1 MSQKAKTEEQLK
13 EEQLERERIIKFAA
27 SFGVTLTVSDEI
39 SEQGDVPEKYKNMD
53 EIFTNMNW
61 INVER

>member
-1 MSQKAKTEEQLK
+1 MNQKAKTEEQLM
-13 EEQLERERIIKFAA
+13 EEQLEKERIIKFAA
-27 SFGVTLTVSDEI
+27 SLGITLTVSNEL

-53 EIFTNMNW
+53 EVISNMNW

>member
-13 EEQLERERIIKFAA
+13 AEQLEKERIIKFAA
-27 SFGVTLTVSDEI
+27 SFGVTLTVSDKP
-39 SEQGDVPEKYKNMD
+39 SDTKYVPEKYKNLD
-53 EIFTNMNW
+53 EIISNMNW